1 MLKLRRPGL
10 VLLAAVAALLPAPRA
25 SGAAAYDFVVL
36 ASSLRPVFP
45 VQTIAP
51 SIDDTGEVAF
61 VAAAAGHAWLL
72 VADEPGKAVLSDY
85 RVIDG
90 GPGHIFEQIGDVPIG
105 RFTAGWVAYRRN
117 VEAAV
122 PGLEYVVARGDGA
135 AVEVIYAG
143 IHPFGLAVAGPAV
156 NAAGRLVLYQSNGVT
171 PRIVAV
177 EDGVETVLFE
187 EDETLADGR
196 TIDALS
202 PPLPDIDAQGRVAFY
217 ASFTGDPGTCKDEIL
232 LSGGLAPS
240 TIATGGLPPGC
251 LFSFL
256 EIHVPFAANDTRDV
270 AYAGRF
276 EDPIAGRSV
285 DAVFFNSEV
294 VWEERLPGF
303 PSDSRVAAVAL
314 NDRDTV
320 AFLLRPGVG
329 ASLHVGSDPVAD
341 KVIATG
347 DTLCEGTVTALS
359 FHRFGLNDADEL
371 AFGVALADGRQL
383 IVRAEPSKGPG
394 GACIRVRDP
403 VPEPGA
409 ALAGGAALAALAALA
424 AWRRRYVR
432 VG

>member
-1 MLKLRRPGL
+1 VYP
-10 VLLAAVAALLPAPRA
+10 
-25 SGAAAYDFVVL
+25 VV
-36 ASSLRPVFP
+36 P
-45 VQTIAP
+45 IAP
-51 SIDDTGEVAF
+51 SIDGSGDVAF
-61 VAAAAGHAWLL
+61 VAGAANHAWLL
-72 VADEPGKAVLSDY
+72 VADEPGKAILSDY

-90 GPGHIFEQIGDVPIG
+90 GPGHIFQQIGDVPIG
-105 RFTAGWVAYRRN
+105 RFTGGWVAYRRI

-122 PGLEYVVARGDGA
+122 PEPEYVVARGDGA
-135 AVEVIYAG
+135 AVEVLYAG
-143 IHPFGLAVAGPAV
+143 IHPAPAEKGGPAV

-196 TIDALS
+196 TIDLLLS
-202 PPLPDIDAQGRVAFY
+202 PLPDIDAQGRVAFY
-217 ASFTGDPGTCKDEIL
+217 ASFTGNPGTCDDEIL

-270 AYAGRF
+270 AYAGRVL
-276 EDPIAGRSV
+276 DPIAGRSV
-285 DAVFFNSEV
+285 DAVFFNSEI

-320 AFLLRPGVG
+320 AFLLRAGDG

-341 KVIATG
+341 TVIATG

-371 AFGVALADGRQL
+371 AFGVTLGDGRQL
-383 IVRAEPSKGPG
+383 IVRAEPSQGPG

-409 ALAGGAALAALAALA
+409 ALAAAAALAPLAALA
-424 AWRRRYVR
+424 AWQRRSARR
-432 VG
+432 S